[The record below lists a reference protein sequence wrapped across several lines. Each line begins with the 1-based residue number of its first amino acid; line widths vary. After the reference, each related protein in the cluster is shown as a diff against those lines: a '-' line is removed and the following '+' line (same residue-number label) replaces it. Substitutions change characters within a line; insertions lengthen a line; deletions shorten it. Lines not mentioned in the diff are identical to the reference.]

1 MTCFR
6 SLSSVSFASR
16 SVLPHHLRWLRL
28 LFSALSHYYGLDRG
42 SLLENE
48 SLDWR
53 DGLSFRK
60 SGPCRLSLIGR
71 VTRWRV
77 LNMLRLFHLVKGAGL
92 KYIAPNKFVI
102 KFNHALDREKALGG
116 CPWVLDK
123 RALLFESIEA
133 TKKPVDQQLTGML
146 IIARVLQLSLLN
158 RPECIARLLR
168 DKLGEFVEIPKD
180 SDNYYSSYFCIKVL
194 VDATKP
200 LLCGLYFQHVEWDK
214 LRLQVVYDRFPIF
227 ASCVEF
233 LDMERLIARFAKWS
247 IFCVCGLFFACWHYK
262 KKAFNN
268 TRCVLFKGGTFDNAH
283 VML

>member
-16 SVLPHHLRWLRL
+16 SILLHHLRWLRL

-42 SLLENE
+42 SFLENE

-60 SGPCRLSLIGR
+60 SGPSRLSLIRR

-77 LNMLRLFHLVKGAGL
+77 SNMLRLFHPVKGAGL

-123 RALLFESIEA
+123 HALLFESIDA
-133 TKKPVDQQLTGML
+133 TKKPVDQQLTGMPYHRSSAA
-146 IIARVLQLSLLN
+146 IIPFESSWVHCTATARQIRGICEN
-158 RPECIARLLR
+158 
-168 DKLGEFVEIPKD
+168 PKG
-180 SDNYYSSYFCIKVL
+180 F
-194 VDATKP
+194 
-200 LLCGLYFQHVEWDK
+200 G
-214 LRLQVVYDRFPIF
+214 
-227 ASCVEF
+227 
-233 LDMERLIARFAKWS
+233 
-247 IFCVCGLFFACWHYK
+247 
-262 KKAFNN
+262 
-268 TRCVLFKGGTFDNAH
+268 
-283 VML
+283 